1 MKLFALVI
9 LLLTAC
15 ATPTRVYPLQVRQTL
30 LHGSDAAITQ
40 GCVRGVIR
48 WHAMHTGAYPA
59 LLDVA
64 LFCEDVRR
72 SFGDEI
78 GEGNGNT

>member
-1 MKLFALVI
+1 MKLILLT

-15 ATPTRVYPLQVRQTL
+15 YAPPRYYPLRVLQTL
-30 LHGSDAAITQ
+30 LYGSDAAITQ

-48 WHAMHTGAYPA
+48 WHNLHTGTYPA

-72 SFGDEI
+72 SFEDEM